1 MWYTFPSDKDE
12 QKKCLDILNEKLQ
25 EISWDDKVDFR
36 DDLEE
41 LAAFYTGEKPFDAVS
56 AYDKLY
62 HIYFELEIDKGKT
75 KEELFGTDNSIE
87 AFKKNFIEA
96 WRRFSYMS
104 LTIGPTFI
112 RSEDRDKLLEVY
124 EQLHANKKMTDDEIK
139 ETALK
144 IDILVTDYQNEDLQN
159 NILAVE
165 DRFENS
171 RNANDITRAIM
182 DRKFSK
188 DHYIQ
193 NRLQLLRQFANGETT
208 DIKAYMPFYERPE
221 NIKSGKEASSEDVK
235 KTAENMKNDSLN
247 ELRNKVITVW
257 DKYWEEEDPIEIE
270 LNDIS
275 KSNDSTLEDSMSS
288 IKSSLSA
295 EKEEGKAKFLE
306 KLEKSCAQAK
316 DIIENQ
322 LKNETAEFDESL
334 KKNQELFQK
343 INAKIQ
349 ANPEITTYE
358 EPLADM
364 LHRLESEIKNQ
375 SAKKDPSKLHEE
387 VLKDYNTEY
396 AKYRNSLN
404 KNHNKLGQKFDQI
417 WEENSKYRQKFR
429 ELSDVDI
436 EFYNK
441 KKNQLNLLS
450 KEQLEQLIKDKEKQ
464 QEDLKQ
470 LRKDE
475 IPRRLE
481 QKVSIDAVTIP
492 VMKEAKQSIK
502 AFTAAKEQITAA
514 FTPEQLKERL
524 TDATNTLNA
533 FYDKYTAYF
542 QDVEKRYE
550 QVLQNR
556 KSLNEVFEAAKDI
569 TKKSGF
575 FSIQKKNPKIF
586 TDTMDAVDTY
596 ISDRKD
602 PEKAQKAYDA
612 CRKYVESY
620 MKSDRSG
627 LKSGNA
633 DGNTRRQT
641 VVRMLELMDQLP
653 EFKKFTVSDSKNK
666 NGWEVVDKEDTA
678 KYTKLNYKQLE
689 ASLAKHA
696 TKPKQSKKQAKA
708 PQKASA
714 FYDIDKLVNKRKEQQ
729 GKGL

>member
-62 HIYFELEIDKGKT
+62 HIYSELEIDKGKT

-171 RNANDITRAIM
+171 RNANDITLAIM
-182 DRKFSK
+182 NREFSK

-193 NRLQLLRQFANGETT
+193 NRLQLLRQFANGEAT
-208 DIKAYMPFYERPE
+208 DIKTYMPFYERPE

-275 KSNDSTLEDSMSS
+275 KSNDSTLDDSMSS

-295 EKEEGKAKFLE
+295 EKEGKAKFLE
-306 KLEKSCAQAK
+306 KLEKSCAQAQ

-349 ANPEITTYE
+349 ADPEITTYE

-387 VLKDYNTEY
+387 VLKDYNTAY

-404 KNHNKLGQKFDQI
+404 ENCNKLQRKSDQI
-417 WEENSKYRQKFR
+417 WEENSNYRQKFQK
-429 ELSDVDI
+429 LSNVDK
-436 EFYNK
+436 EFYKNK
-441 KKNQLNLLS
+441 KDQLNLLS

-464 QEDLKQ
+464 QEDFKQ

-475 IPRRLE
+475 IPVRLE
-481 QKVSIDAVTIP
+481 QKASIDAVTVP

-502 AFTAAKEQITAA
+502 AFTAAKEQIIAA

-533 FYDKYTAYF
+533 FHDKYTAYF

-586 TDTMDAVDTY
+586 TDTMDAVGTY